1 MRILYFS
8 LLVIFAIGFFT
19 VPQAFADVT
28 VTNAPGSSTPGCEET
43 ADGCFIPS
51 TVTID
56 VGGTVTWE
64 NNDTAAH
71 TSTAGSSTDGSSG
84 VFDSSLIMA
93 GSSFSHT
100 FEEAG
105 TFDYFCM
112 VHPWMVGTVIVGD
125 ASADTTPPVLTMHN
139 IHNEGIP
146 ASWTNSTST
155 AGLVSVPEGLGMIQ
169 SWSVLIDGLR
179 FHLGSYDEIFTG
191 TSDCEV
197 FPPSAPPV
205 MAQQVQNDGTDWYP
219 AGGNYPYW
227 SHGFLIGTSTVTC
240 TATDEA
246 GNTATESFT
255 VTINETAADDTAPPE
270 AEVGVEVE
278 EEPEITPTITIST
291 DKASYIAGVD
301 DNVQMSGIVEN
312 SDIDDV
318 TIAVITSNGSITGV
332 NQVYVESDGSFSW
345 TIGISNLNS
354 GTYTIKPASPCQ
366 SHDCRE
372 TTFTIIQ
379 NPNAIYNAP
388 GSSTPGCEETAD
400 GCFMPSA
407 IAVGVGETVTWY
419 NDDTA
424 AHTTTSGSPTEGPDG
439 IFDSSL
445 VMAGSSFSHTFED
458 PGTYDYFCMV
468 HPWMIGTVIVGDASE
483 IAAFIAA
490 QEEEEAAEAA
500 AAAAE
505 EAAWIEA
512 NPGVVT
518 NAPGSS
524 TPGCEETN
532 SCFIPSTITV
542 SSGQGITWYNNDTAA
557 HTATSGT
564 PTEGPSGAFDSSL
577 IMAGGSYNHTFYSV
591 GTYDYFCM
599 VHPWMQGT
607 VVVES
612 ASQQTEVEG
621 ESEQIEFEPPTEVI
635 ETEAEV
641 VTESD
646 EITTGSE
653 ITIETD
659 IVNQQNNSQ
668 MFAYIVQIKNESGM
682 VLSVSIISGS
692 LGEGQTLTQ
701 AISWTPDD
709 PGVYVAEIYLW
720 DDMDMGNPLSGVET
734 QYFTVT

>member
-1 MRILYFS
+1 MRVLYFS

-105 TFDYFCM
+105 TF
-112 VHPWMVGTVIVGD
+112 
-125 ASADTTPPVLTMHN
+125 
-139 IHNEGIP
+139 
-146 ASWTNSTST
+146 
-155 AGLVSVPEGLGMIQ
+155 
-169 SWSVLIDGLR
+169 
-179 FHLGSYDEIFTG
+179 
-191 TSDCEV
+191 
-197 FPPSAPPV
+197 
-205 MAQQVQNDGTDWYP
+205 
-219 AGGNYPYW
+219 
-227 SHGFLIGTSTVTC
+227 
-240 TATDEA
+240 
-246 GNTATESFT
+246 
-255 VTINETAADDTAPPE
+255 
-270 AEVGVEVE
+270 
-278 EEPEITPTITIST
+278 
-291 DKASYIAGVD
+291 
-301 DNVQMSGIVEN
+301 
-312 SDIDDV
+312 
-318 TIAVITSNGSITGV
+318 
-332 NQVYVESDGSFSW
+332 
-345 TIGISNLNS
+345 
-354 GTYTIKPASPCQ
+354 
-366 SHDCRE
+366 
-372 TTFTIIQ
+372 
-379 NPNAIYNAP
+379 
-388 GSSTPGCEETAD
+388 
-400 GCFMPSA
+400 
-407 IAVGVGETVTWY
+407 
-419 NDDTA
+419 
-424 AHTTTSGSPTEGPDG
+424 
-439 IFDSSL
+439 
-445 VMAGSSFSHTFED
+445 
-458 PGTYDYFCMV
+458 
-468 HPWMIGTVIVGDASE
+468 
-483 IAAFIAA
+483 
-490 QEEEEAAEAA
+490 
-500 AAAAE
+500 
-505 EAAWIEA
+505 
-512 NPGVVT
+512 
-518 NAPGSS
+518 
-524 TPGCEETN
+524 
-532 SCFIPSTITV
+532 
-542 SSGQGITWYNNDTAA
+542 
-557 HTATSGT
+557 
-564 PTEGPSGAFDSSL
+564 
-577 IMAGGSYNHTFYSV
+577 
-591 GTYDYFCM
+591 DYFCM